1 MAHIDKKARSES
13 LGQTPC
19 IVWLTGVPAAGK
31 STIANALERRLFESG
46 RLTYILDGDVTRQ
59 GLCRDLGFTEADRVE
74 NVRRVGEVARIM
86 MDAGLIVIVALI
98 SPYRRERRD
107 VRARVKAGEFIEVFV
122 DTPVQVAEAR
132 DPKGLYKKA
141 RRGELKNFT
150 GVDAP
155 YEAPEH
161 PEIRIETVAVQ
172 PEAAVDRIVA
182 YLVENKI
189 IRT

>member
-1 MAHIDKKARSES
+1 MALIDKKARSAV

-19 IVWLTGVPAAGK
+19 IIWLTGVPAAGK

-74 NVRRVGEVARIM
+74 NVRRIGEVARLM

-107 VRARVKAGEFIEVFV
+107 ARALVKPGEFIEIFI
-122 DTPVQVAEAR
+122 DTPLQVAEAR
-132 DPKGLYKKA
+132 DPKGHYKKA

-150 GVDAP
+150 GIGAP

-182 YLVENKI
+182 YLVKNGI
-189 IRT
+189 IRG

>member
-1 MAHIDKKARSES
+1 MTIDKKARGAA

-19 IVWLTGVPAAGK
+19 IVWLTGRPAAGK
-31 STIANALERRLFESG
+31 STIANALERRLFEAG
-46 RLTYILDGDVTRQ
+46 RLTYILDGDVTRE

-107 VRARVKAGEFIEVFV
+107 VRARVKPGEFIEIFI
-122 DTPVQVAEAR
+122 DTPLQVAEAR

-150 GVDAP
+150 GIDAP

-161 PEIRIETVAVQ
+161 AEIRIETVAVQ
-172 PEAAVDRIVA
+172 PEAAVDRIMA
-182 YLVENKI
+182 YLKQNGI